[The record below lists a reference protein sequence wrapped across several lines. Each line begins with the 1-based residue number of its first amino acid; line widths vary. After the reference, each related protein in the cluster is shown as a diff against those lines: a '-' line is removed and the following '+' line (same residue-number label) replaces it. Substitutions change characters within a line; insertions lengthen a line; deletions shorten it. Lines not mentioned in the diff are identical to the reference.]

1 MAAGTYSFARVLK
14 VSADLLPSLWLDRQD
29 ASLTGHRRAVPL
41 KEVIADIPTTDKAD
55 AAKTA
60 DSLAT
65 FVTDNDLVRV
75 LHVYLFRWPHLLQ
88 THTDE
93 QDGVDGTRD
102 R

>member
-1 MAAGTYSFARVLK
+1 MAAGKYSFARVLK
-14 VSADLLPSLWLDRQD
+14 VSADLLPSLWLDRQE
-29 ASLTGHRRAVPL
+29 ASLTSHRRAVPL

-75 LHVYLFRWPHLLQ
+75 LPSRGNL
-88 THTDE
+88 
-93 QDGVDGTRD
+93 
-102 R
+102 